1 MMLGKTLHLVRWNHE
16 GHHWIIRKGQCRMPE
31 VWNATRAEDLDATW
45 DYIEEQVGEAMELM
59 PWADYD
65 EIWNLREEMMISFRE
80 FMDA

>member
-1 MMLGKTLHLVRWNHE
+1 
-16 GHHWIIRKGQCRMPE
+16 MPE

-80 FMDA
+80 FMDAERKKGSQPEAWKEVV